1 MLKENYVTFAPAE
14 RSAVAKI
21 EHVPWPDHK
30 SRRYHYLPADKTPT
44 NNRVVNEDPIMQK
57 KIVKASAK
65 AKKKYEDYDW
75 NAMFNDGCFTKQT
88 VAVLDK
94 YQRHHKLHSAS
105 NKKAIVS
112 AVQRHITHQ
121 FNATSQQLK
130 EKSDSDSRDESEIVA
145 H

>member
-1 MLKENYVTFAPAE
+1 MIDDELGPAGEVIKCYVSQQEKPYPNVIMQLLK
-14 RSAVAKI
+14 RKL
-21 EHVPWPDHK
+21 
-30 SRRYHYLPADKTPT
+30 RR
-44 NNRVVNEDPIMQK
+44 MQK

-75 NAMFNDGCFTKQT
+75 NAMFNDGSFTKQT

-121 FNATSQQLK
+121 FIATSQQRK